1 MRSLLLAVG
10 LVAGLWT
17 AAFAQSSMPVPRVAT
32 LSTTACPGIG
42 CTTVGLSNRSKIG
55 VEVTG
60 TFVGTLTFK
69 ATSTTTTDCS
79 SANFVA
85 VNLVP
90 AASATPAST
99 ATAVGLWRGDLG
111 GFNYICVVFTAYTS
125 GSAVVT
131 TLTAP

>member
-1 MRSLLLAVG
+1 MRSLLMALG
-10 LVAGLWT
+10 LVAGM
-17 AAFAQSSMPVPRVAT
+17 AASAFAQASLPVPKAAT
-32 LSTTACPGIG
+32 LSTTTCPGAG
-42 CTTVGLSNRSKIG
+42 CTVVGLNNRGKVG

-90 AASATPAST
+90 AASATQAST
-99 ATAVGLWRGDLG
+99 ATAVGLWRADLG